1 MTLAEKLS
9 TYDEKY
15 WDFSEY
21 RNDAPLVRYPAV
33 MVAPMQA
40 CILKE
45 IINADPTTSTV
56 LDPFCGSGTVLCEG
70 QKLGLNVMG
79 FDINPMAVLIA
90 TVQLEGIPEDCAVRS
105 INAINT
111 RLTMLNGNVKSY
123 AFKNINKWFNDD
135 IIVSLSVIRQAIIEE
150 TNERMRR
157 FFWCCFAETVKKFS
171 NTRTSTFKLHIK
183 EQSKIEATVDDTIT
197 FFKEHIQNNYLKYVK
212 DSTSSICIKCGDSKE
227 HLAAMVADSVDLI
240 CTSPPYGDNHT
251 TVTYG
256 QFSILP
262 LLWIDKKDLHIW
274 DDTILETFT
283 AIDSASLGGRVKRKP
298 VTAHPYS
305 EFVGAISLE
314 KQKKVIAFLED
325 YEKIFSLLA
334 RVLKPGKLLVLT
346 LGNRRVDNKEIAF
359 DVFND
364 VLYTA
369 YRENLKIREDT
380 LYSMLRSRLEQQLA
394 DATFEGEDIDE
405 DELRDI
411 SGRARFLIRK
421 LCGKGWFEKERGDDF
436 EEYITVP
443 SYSSRLLELFHQL
456 RDDRPARGFSYVFG
470 TYSALKV
477 ANESESVYD
486 KMAAIY
492 SAYDNTSALINLLQ
506 MVYHN
511 VKHYFQMQI
520 DMQDVNQVL
529 ASHFNEFGQ
538 KVVEAYIRP
547 LKIKDSVPKY
557 RVPIQSVLRSWAEDD
572 ALLLAMANAAL
583 QDKRG
588 DTVENCRSDLL
599 QKIFWI
605 DERYDNIEHDYLDEI
620 DAQVRR
626 YTRAAT
632 QKVENLTNRDQNV
645 RGNLNVWR
653 YNRAGDVFEL
663 IRETYLRRGLDVHL
677 PLKCGSW
684 AQL

>member
-314 KQKKVIAFLED
+314 K
-325 YEKIFSLLA
+325 
-334 RVLKPGKLLVLT
+334 R
-346 LGNRRVDNKEIAF
+346 NRQ
-359 DVFND
+359 
-364 VLYTA
+364 
-369 YRENLKIREDT
+369 
-380 LYSMLRSRLEQQLA
+380 SRQRLDRHGTIVVGSCE
-394 DATFEGEDIDE
+394 TFHH
-405 DELRDI
+405 
-411 SGRARFLIRK
+411 
-421 LCGKGWFEKERGDDF
+421 
-436 EEYITVP
+436 Y
-443 SYSSRLLELFHQL
+443 
-456 RDDRPARGFSYVFG
+456 
-470 TYSALKV
+470 
-477 ANESESVYD
+477 
-486 KMAAIY
+486 
-492 SAYDNTSALINLLQ
+492 
-506 MVYHN
+506 N
-511 VKHYFQMQI
+511 VQGVK
-520 DMQDVNQVL
+520 
-529 ASHFNEFGQ
+529 
-538 KVVEAYIRP
+538 
-547 LKIKDSVPKY
+547 
-557 RVPIQSVLRSWAEDD
+557 
-572 ALLLAMANAAL
+572 
-583 QDKRG
+583 
-588 DTVENCRSDLL
+588 
-599 QKIFWI
+599 
-605 DERYDNIEHDYLDEI
+605 
-620 DAQVRR
+620 
-626 YTRAAT
+626 
-632 QKVENLTNRDQNV
+632 
-645 RGNLNVWR
+645 
-653 YNRAGDVFEL
+653 
-663 IRETYLRRGLDVHL
+663 
-677 PLKCGSW
+677 
-684 AQL
+684 

>member
-45 IINADPTTSTV
+45 IINADPTISTV

-79 FDINPMAVLIA
+79 FDINPLAVLIA

-283 AIDSASLGGRVKRKP
+283 AIDSASLGGRVKRSRSASQALSGRCGP
-298 VTAHPYS
+298 D
-305 EFVGAISLE
+305 GRG
-314 KQKKVIAFLED
+314 
-325 YEKIFSLLA
+325 LL
-334 RVLKPGKLLVLT
+334 RGSWRPG
-346 LGNRRVDNKEIAF
+346 GRNRRS
-359 DVFND
+359 
-364 VLYTA
+364 Y
-369 YRENLKIREDT
+369 
-380 LYSMLRSRLEQQLA
+380 SRL
-394 DATFEGEDIDE
+394 
-405 DELRDI
+405 
-411 SGRARFLIRK
+411 
-421 LCGKGWFEKERGDDF
+421 
-436 EEYITVP
+436 Y
-443 SYSSRLLELFHQL
+443 
-456 RDDRPARGFSYVFG
+456 
-470 TYSALKV
+470 
-477 ANESESVYD
+477 
-486 KMAAIY
+486 
-492 SAYDNTSALINLLQ
+492 
-506 MVYHN
+506 
-511 VKHYFQMQI
+511 
-520 DMQDVNQVL
+520 
-529 ASHFNEFGQ
+529 
-538 KVVEAYIRP
+538 
-547 LKIKDSVPKY
+547 
-557 RVPIQSVLRSWAEDD
+557 
-572 ALLLAMANAAL
+572 
-583 QDKRG
+583 
-588 DTVENCRSDLL
+588 
-599 QKIFWI
+599 
-605 DERYDNIEHDYLDEI
+605 
-620 DAQVRR
+620 
-626 YTRAAT
+626 
-632 QKVENLTNRDQNV
+632 
-645 RGNLNVWR
+645 
-653 YNRAGDVFEL
+653 RAGVAASG
-663 IRETYLRRGLDVHL
+663 LRRGGGWSGRLRIRAGARVQARGGSAWRF
-677 PLKCGSW
+677 PAPFLKGPGCSVTPSSP
-684 AQL
+684 ART

>member
-9 TYDEKY
+9 AYDEKY

-79 FDINPMAVLIA
+79 FDINPLAVLIA

-256 QFSILP
+256 QFRA
-262 LLWIDKKDLHIW
+262 LLESATKYLSRRQTKVQFNEKA
-274 DDTILETFT
+274 LETSVV
-283 AIDSASLGGRVKRKP
+283 SALNYFGDQCKTNKQLHSKTIRTWRDTVTQRKL
-298 VTAHPYS
+298 
-305 EFVGAISLE
+305 I
-314 KQKKVIAFLED
+314 
-325 YEKIFSLLA
+325 
-334 RVLKPGKLLVLT
+334 
-346 LGNRRVDNKEIAF
+346 
-359 DVFND
+359 
-364 VLYTA
+364 
-369 YRENLKIREDT
+369 DT
-380 LYSMLRSRLEQQLA
+380 LNQYIHNEQP
-394 DATFEGEDIDE
+394 
-405 DELRDI
+405 
-411 SGRARFLIRK
+411 
-421 LCGKGWFEKERGDDF
+421 
-436 EEYITVP
+436 V
-443 SYSSRLLELFHQL
+443 
-456 RDDRPARGFSYVFG
+456 
-470 TYSALKV
+470 
-477 ANESESVYD
+477 
-486 KMAAIY
+486 
-492 SAYDNTSALINLLQ
+492 
-506 MVYHN
+506 
-511 VKHYFQMQI
+511 
-520 DMQDVNQVL
+520 
-529 ASHFNEFGQ
+529 
-538 KVVEAYIRP
+538 
-547 LKIKDSVPKY
+547 
-557 RVPIQSVLRSWAEDD
+557 D
-572 ALLLAMANAAL
+572 ALLLQETWNTMKGYIITCL
-583 QDKRG
+583 
-588 DTVENCRSDLL
+588 TV
-599 QKIFWI
+599 
-605 DERYDNIEHDYLDEI
+605 
-620 DAQVRR
+620 
-626 YTRAAT
+626 T
-632 QKVENLTNRDQNV
+632 
-645 RGNLNVWR
+645 
-653 YNRAGDVFEL
+653 
-663 IRETYLRRGLDVHL
+663 
-677 PLKCGSW
+677 
-684 AQL
+684 